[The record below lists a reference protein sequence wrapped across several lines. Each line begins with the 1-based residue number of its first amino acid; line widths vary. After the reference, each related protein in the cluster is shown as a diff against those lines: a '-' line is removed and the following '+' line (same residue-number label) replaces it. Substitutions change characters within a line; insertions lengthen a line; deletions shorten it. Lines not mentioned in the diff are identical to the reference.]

1 MKHFLIAAFLCLSF
15 ACSGL
20 AQDTAADAPATK
32 EDVERYLQ
40 VVHSQDMMR
49 KMMDA
54 MVKSMQQM
62 THDRYLKDKDKLPAD
77 FEARTNK
84 MMDDMMKDMPFDEMI
99 QAMVPAYQKHF
110 TKGDMDS
117 LLAFYT
123 SPTGQK
129 LLRELP
135 AITAESMTAMMPIM
149 REHMDAMSRR
159 LQQQTDEMLKK
170 P

>member
-1 MKHFLIAAFLCLSF
+1 MKHFLVGVILCLTF
-15 ACSGL
+15 TGSGL
-20 AQDTAADAPATK
+20 AQDTGADAPATK
-32 EDVERYLQ
+32 EDVEKYLHA
-40 VVHSQDMMR
+40 VHSQDMMR

-84 MMDDMMKDMPFDEMI
+84 MMDDMVKDMPFDEMI

-149 REHMDAMSRR
+149 RQHMDAMTRR

>member
-1 MKHFLIAAFLCLSF
+1 MKHFLVGVILCLSF

-20 AQDTAADAPATK
+20 AQDTGAGAPATK

-40 VVHSQDMMR
+40 VIHSQDMMR
-49 KMMDA
+49 TLMDA
-54 MVKSMQQM
+54 MAKSMQQM
-62 THDRYLKDKDKLPAD
+62 THDRYLKEKDKLPAD

-84 MMDDMMKDMPFDEMI
+84 MMDDMMKDMPFEEMI
-99 QAMVPAYQKHF
+99 QAMVPTYQKHF

-117 LLAFYT
+117 LVAFYT

-129 LLRELP
+129 LLQEMP
-135 AITAESMTAMMPIM
+135 AITAETMTAIMPIM
-149 REHMDAMSRR
+149 RQHMDAMNRR